1 MSGSSITVGIDVAKA
16 HLDVHLLGGE
26 LRPGRFSNDAEGHD
40 TLLGTLQPLAP
51 ALVVMEA
58 TGGYEA
64 ALACT
69 LQASGLAVAV
79 LNPRQARDFARAMGR
94 LAKTDQVDAKTL
106 AELAAVL
113 LQRDDLERFL
123 KPLPSEEQLELNAL
137 LTRRRQLLTMLGAE
151 RQRLELARRAVRP
164 SIKALIKAIERQLGD
179 VDRNLRGYVKQHFNE
194 LDQRLQSLPGIGP
207 TTSATLIA
215 ALPELGHLDRRR
227 IAALVG
233 VAPMARD
240 SGTAHSRRRIQ
251 GGRFEVRR
259 TLYMATLT
267 ATRHCPPIRD
277 FYARL
282 LARGKLPK
290 VALVACMRKLLTI
303 ANSIVRDGT
312 TWNPALHN
320 P

>member
-312 TWNPALHN
+312 TWNPALYN